1 MPFFNFPDGT
11 VVVVPQVFRAWVC
24 IVRDLDGSG
33 ALVPATNADELLD
46 EAAAFLRSY
55 GPTDLD
61 GGTIRVCP
69 PELAAKAVFPGAD
82 WRPF

>member
-1 MPFFNFPDGT
+1 MPFMNFPDGT
-11 VVVVPQVFRAWVC
+11 IVVVPQGFRAWVA
-24 IVRDLDGSG
+24 IVRDIDGKG
-33 ALVPATNADELLD
+33 ALVHATNAEGLLE

-61 GGTIRVCP
+61 GGNIRVCP